1 MIELINEDYAD
12 FVNLSSNLVGLNQ
25 SIDGIQ
31 IPLGQLKEE
40 IIVVKMTLADTMNDL
55 QNSLMEKK
63 TLRNHLKSVRSVG
76 KVQKLI
82 GNLENLLV
90 KQLSSTDLNPTLL
103 ERAAFC
109 YVQLVY
115 DLQVRGIISN
125 VTSPIRKTVLVNS
138 DAGSFNFNCYEIRRV

>member
-31 IPLGQLKEE
+31 VPLGQLKEE
-40 IIVVKMTLADTMNDL
+40 IIMVKMTLTDTMNDL
-55 QNSLMEKK
+55 QNALMEKK
-63 TLRNHLKSVRSVG
+63 ILRNHLKSVRSVG
-76 KVQKLI
+76 KVRNLI

-90 KQLSSTDLNPTLL
+90 KQLNSTNLNPTLL

-109 YVQLVY
+109 YIQLVY
-115 DLQVRGIISN
+115 DLQVS
-125 VTSPIRKTVLVNS
+125 
-138 DAGSFNFNCYEIRRV
+138 